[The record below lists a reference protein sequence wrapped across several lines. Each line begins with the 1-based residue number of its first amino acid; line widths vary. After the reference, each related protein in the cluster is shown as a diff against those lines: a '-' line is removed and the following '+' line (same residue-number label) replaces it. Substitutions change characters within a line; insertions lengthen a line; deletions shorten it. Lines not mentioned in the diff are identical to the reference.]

1 MSDAEDALNI
11 MRLGVASLILPLILL
26 ASAAMF
32 YAGRWKLG
40 VAALILSGLFG
51 YLSWMNVKQ
60 VLRDDPVNDERM
72 KKVNTHAAASSFWT
86 IFNLG
91 MLSFIAHMMF
101 GFDLN
106 SLPGSREQIITV
118 APGLFIGSITLLYFG
133 FRAYYKNFG
142 IDSKFWRLD

>member
-11 MRLGVASLILPLILL
+11 MRLGVASLILPLIIL

-40 VAALILSGLFG
+40 VAALIISGLFG
-51 YLSWMNVKQ
+51 YLAWMNVKR

-101 GFDLN
+101 GITLETI
-106 SLPGSREQIITV
+106 PASREQIITA

>member
-1 MSDAEDALNI
+1 MSDAKEFANI

-26 ASAAMF
+26 APIVMF

-51 YLSWMNVKQ
+51 FLAWMNVKR

-86 IFNLG
+86 VFNLG

-101 GFDLN
+101 GIDL
-106 SLPGSREQIITV
+106 STLPGSREQIITA
-118 APGLFIGSITLLYFG
+118 APGLFIGYIFVLYMG
-133 FRAYYKNFG
+133 FRAYYIKFG

>member
-1 MSDAEDALNI
+1 MSETEVVFDI
-11 MRLGVASLILPLILL
+11 MRVGVTSLILPLMLL

-40 VAALILSGLFG
+40 VAALIISALFG
-51 YLSWMNVKQ
+51 YLAWMNVKR

-91 MLSFIAHMMF
+91 MLYFIAHMML
-101 GFDLN
+101 GLDLS
-106 SLPGSREQIITV
+106 SLPGTREQIIRV
-118 APGLFIGSITLLYFG
+118 ALGLFMGLITLLYFG
-133 FRAYYKNFG
+133 FRAFYKNFG

>member
-1 MSDAEDALNI
+1 MSDAEDAFNI

-32 YAGRWKLG
+32 YAGRWKIG
-40 VAALILSGLFG
+40 VAALIVSALFG
-51 YLSWMNVKQ
+51 YLAWMNVKR

-72 KKVNTHAAASSFWT
+72 KKVNTHAAATSFWT

-91 MLSFIAHMMF
+91 MLSFIAHMIF
-101 GFDLN
+101 GITLETI
-106 SLPGSREQIITV
+106 PASREQIITS
-118 APGLFIGSITLLYFG
+118 APGLFIEFITLLYFG